1 MDIFLEAM
9 EALEPR
15 SVFLKDLEAILLKC
29 SHQGR
34 ERPAAQSLLKGASN
48 YWWATICTH
57 RWPDHGETL
66 LQPQEET

>member
-48 YWWATICTH
+48 Y
-57 RWPDHGETL
+57 
-66 LQPQEET
+66 